1 MEDTVQLLS
10 PATNFAV
17 VHLPGRKFPG
27 VVVQGDTLNEYV
39 HNLKRMA
46 QLLNKGDFEA
56 LADELSLVEESL
68 LNALRH
74 YEHVCTERGIHL
86 PYFESGTR

>member
-10 PATNFAV
+10 LATNFAV

-27 VVVQGDTLNEYV
+27 VVVQGDTLNGFV

-56 LADELSLVEESL
+56 LAGELSLVAEPL
-68 LNALRH
+68 LDALLH
-74 YEHVCTERGIHL
+74 YEHVCSERSIDL
-86 PYFESGTR
+86 PYFESGAR

>member
-27 VVVQGDTLNEYV
+27 VVVQGDTLNGFV
-39 HNLKRMA
+39 HN
-46 QLLNKGDFEA
+46 LLNKGDFEE
-56 LADELSLVEESL
+56 LADELSLVAEPL
-68 LNALRH
+68 LDALLH
-74 YEHVCTERGIHL
+74 YEHVCTERGIDL
-86 PYFESGTR
+86 PNFESGAR